1 MLYLNSARRF
11 SFHFKYLILLL
22 LLLSQNTRVSAQGAA
37 NNWYF
42 GTNAGL
48 DFNTNPPSVLT
59 NGALIAPEGVATISD
74 PNGQLLFYT
83 DGEVIYNMDHEIM
96 TNGAGLAG
104 EKTATQSALI
114 VPKPLSDHLYYV
126 FTLGANGG
134 FGTTTDGLSYSV
146 VDMNFSN
153 GKGAVVAKNIS
164 MLSSATEKQRAI
176 PHANGRDF
184 WLVTHAYDSN
194 AFNTFLVS
202 CQGVQLA
209 PVVSRVGRLHQET
222 NAGCCQGFAAEG
234 AMAVSKNHRRLA
246 VTWNEV
252 ISFSLNSP
260 VVTKWQ
266 AELFDFNPSTGKLSN
281 PSAFSN
287 QNGIDEYLAYG
298 ICFSPDQK
306 KLYLSVQ
313 ESGAIPSI
321 LQFDLTADDIFAT
334 RVEVTRNMDDQQYGA
349 LEIGPDG
356 KIYIARDQLSYL
368 SVINTPNQLGD
379 AVNYQEEGVDLGA
392 GRGRLGLPNTL
403 FDYRSTPFYDFF
415 SSDTTICFEE
425 QLFLSLDTLNAT
437 SYLWDD
443 GNTFADQRIETE
455 GLHWLEI
462 ETESCGNG
470 RDSINLSLQ
479 DCTCRVV
486 FPNAFSPNDDGAND
500 FFAPVL
506 ATCEYDIYQLNIY
519 SRNGDLVF
527 STADKMASWD
537 GNLKGKKMP
546 SATYVYYLLY
556 KNPKEK
562 GLQRLTGS
570 ITLLR

>member
-1 MLYLNSARRF
+1 MRYANLFRCF
-11 SFHFKYLILLL
+11 SFHIKYLAFLI
-22 LLLSQNTRVSAQGAA
+22 LLLSQNTIIKAQGET

-48 DFNTNPPSVLT
+48 DFNTNPPTVLT
-59 NGALIAPEGVATISD
+59 NGALIAPEGVASISNQ
-74 PNGQLLFYT
+74 NGQLLFYT
-83 DGEVIYNMDHEIM
+83 DGEVIYNADHEIM

-104 EKTATQSALI
+104 ENTATQSALI
-114 VPKPLSDHLYYV
+114 IPKPLSDHLYYV

-153 GKGAVVAKNIS
+153 GKGAVTEKNIS
-164 MLSSATEKQRAI
+164 MLSNATEKQRAI

-202 CQGVQLA
+202 CQGVQLE
-209 PVVSRVGRLHQET
+209 PVVSRVGRLHRES
-222 NAGCCQGFAAEG
+222 NSGCCQGFAAEG
-234 AMAVSKNHRRLA
+234 AMAISKNHRRLA
-246 VTWNEV
+246 VTWNE
-252 ISFSLNSP
+252 ITSFSLGGPTVS
-260 VVTKWQ
+260 KWQ
-266 AELFDFNPSTGKLSN
+266 AELFDFNPNTGKLSN
-281 PSAFSN
+281 PLTLSN
-287 QNGIDEYLAYG
+287 QNGIDQFLAYG

-306 KLYLSVQ
+306 RLYLSVQ
-313 ESGAIPSI
+313 EAAKIPKL
-321 LQFDLTADDIFAT
+321 LQFDLTKDEIFAT
-334 RVEVTRNMDDQQYGA
+334 RMEIARNLDEQQYGA

-356 KIYIARDQLSYL
+356 KIYVARNQLSYL
-368 SVINTPNQLGD
+368 SVINNPNQLGD
-379 AVNYQEEGVDLGA
+379 AVSYEEEGVDLGI
-392 GRGRLGLPNTL
+392 GRSRLGLPNIL
-403 FDYRSTPFYDFF
+403 YDYRSTAFYDFF
-415 SSDTTICFEE
+415 PRDTTICFEE

-443 GNTFADQRIETE
+443 GNTFSEQRIEVE

-527 STADKMASWD
+527 STEDKMASWD
-537 GNLKGKKMP
+537 GNLKGKRMP